1 MHKFDKTKCIYGVKM
16 EENKIIEEVSTE
28 ETQEVEIQE
37 ENKLVEAQNHTNR
50 KKHSPM
56 AQKKDFILSI
66 VITLAS
72 MVVIIAVIFGCIFG
86 IAGAKANEQINVEM
100 MEGEQWSKTYL
111 CQWLNNRND
120 LTNSNLNLPAGT
132 NKYELIEFDS
142 ISVDKDLKVERP
154 IENSHYTY
162 TYTFV
167 VRKEKYN
174 VTIDAKTGAVLSVE
188 IA

>member
-1 MHKFDKTKCIYGVKM
+1 M
-16 EENKIIEEVSTE
+16 EENKIIEEMSTE

-50 KKHSPM
+50 KKHSPR

-66 VITLAS
+66 AITLAS
-72 MVVIIAVIFGCIFG
+72 MVVIVAVIFGCIFG
-86 IAGAKANEQINVEM
+86 IATTNANEQINVEM
-100 MEGEQWSKTYL
+100 LEGEEWSKTYL
-111 CQWLNNRND
+111 WQWLNNRND

-132 NKYELIEFDS
+132 NSYELIEFDS

>member
-1 MHKFDKTKCIYGVKM
+1 MTKSQCIYGVNM

-50 KKHSPM
+50 KKHSPR

-72 MVVIIAVIFGCIFG
+72 MVVIVAVIFGCIFG
-86 IAGAKANEQINVEM
+86 IAGAKAKEQINVEM
-100 MEGEQWSKTYL
+100 MEGEQWSKMYL

-120 LTNSNLNLPAGT
+120 LTNSNLDLPAGT

-142 ISVDKDLKVERP
+142 ISIDKDLKVERP

-167 VRKEKYN
+167 VRDEKYN
-174 VTIDAKTGAVLSVE
+174 VTIDARSGAVLSVE